1 MAPSRSPGPRDGAA
15 PLVATVSLVQALQPV
30 DSLLQAVPGLTCHAA
45 AELERRLACEGR
57 LAVFQG
63 SPQEARRVL
72 QALQQFGLSA
82 TCNLQAGIAAV
93 CAAA

>member
-1 MAPSRSPGPRDGAA
+1 MAPFRSPDPRDGAA
-15 PLVATVSLVQALQPV
+15 PLVATVSLLQALQPV
-30 DSLLQAVPGLTCHAA
+30 ESRLQDVPGLTCPPT

-72 QALQQFGLSA
+72 QALRQLGLGA

-93 CAAA
+93 SAPA